1 MDKEQIMTIILAE
14 YELLLD
20 QAVELKEAFGNED
33 AATQRAFSQWSV
45 ISNLIDRINEETN

>member
-14 YELLLD
+14 EALLLD
-20 QAVELKEAFGNED
+20 QAREFFDAFGSTAEVTKK
-33 AATQRAFSQWSV
+33 AYSQWIA